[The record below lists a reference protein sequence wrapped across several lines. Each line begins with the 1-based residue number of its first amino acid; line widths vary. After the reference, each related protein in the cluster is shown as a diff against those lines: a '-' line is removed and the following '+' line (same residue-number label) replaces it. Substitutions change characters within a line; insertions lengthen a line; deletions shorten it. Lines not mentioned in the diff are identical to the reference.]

1 MDMNYVLYLRRG
13 DNMTAKKRED
23 GDKARYDMKYYH
35 KNVKRVVLNFNLQKH
50 KEKVMV
56 AWIDLQGNVSSYIK
70 GLVEMDMQKAE
81 LSTSD
86 TPKLRQAEILAET
99 NSKYQPKP

>member
-1 MDMNYVLYLRRG
+1 MLYCRRG
-13 DNMTAKKRED
+13 DNMPAKKRED

-50 KEKVMV
+50 EEKVMA

-70 GLVEMDMQKAE
+70 DLVDTDMYNASLTTDGHALLK
-81 LSTSD
+81 
-86 TPKLRQAEILAET
+86 QAEILAET
-99 NSKYQPKP
+99 DPKYQPKP